1 MSKKAN
7 RLKIDEGIN
16 TTFVAHSPQG
26 EAVAYLNSGEL
37 DQRNGVGLAIAALF
51 SPLGAVQKG
60 CNQSEVKARIEE
72 CRRIAEGYW
81 QSALVRA
88 ELAPSSNNSSE
99 GKIIPAVPQSDEY
112 DNGEAL

>member
-1 MSKKAN
+1 MSKSN
-7 RLKIDEGIN
+7 RLRIDQGFS
-16 TTFVAHSPQG
+16 TTFVGHSPQG

-51 SPLGAVQKG
+51 SPLGAMQQG
-60 CNQSEVKARIEE
+60 CSQSEVRARIEE

-88 ELAPSSNNSSE
+88 EIEPLSNNKPEVRKTPS
-99 GKIIPAVPQSDEY
+99 VPQCDEY
-112 DNGEAL
+112 DTGEAL